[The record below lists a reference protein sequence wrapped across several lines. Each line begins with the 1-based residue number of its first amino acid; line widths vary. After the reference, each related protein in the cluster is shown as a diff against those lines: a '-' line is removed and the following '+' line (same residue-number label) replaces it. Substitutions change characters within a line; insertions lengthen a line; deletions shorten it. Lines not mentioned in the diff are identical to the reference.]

1 MAKTEDKA
9 ATGLATTL
17 QRFTVAGA
25 AVAMAFGEEPEQQLR
40 DDLRR
45 LKQVLEV
52 GEVVSNAGPSAR
64 ERRRGGE
71 GRR

>member
-1 MAKTEDKA
+1 MPFELVGVVGANGSQQRYRAVEVA
-9 ATGLATTL
+9 ALE
-17 QRFTVAGA
+17 
-25 AVAMAFGEEPEQQLR
+25 AF
-40 DDLRR
+40 
-45 LKQVLEV
+45 EV